1 LKRFSLVESASL
13 NSSFFQFGVLIFV
26 SLLLGDIV
34 SWLGFPSVIGYLLA
48 GFALGPGGIG
58 FVSDQTLITY
68 LSELGV
74 LLLLFYMGL
83 EISMKKFSRAGI
95 FALFLTPIKSGFG
108 FALGFL
114 VARWLGLPSVLAIVF
129 GASLAVSSTAIISQ
143 IILERKMQD
152 ALESQIAIAMLILE
166 DIISVFVIGYLLGAE
181 GGISVGKVLLNSVV
195 ILLIMFILGTRLSK
209 KILAMSLRLGGQE
222 FFSLYAFALLL
233 IFAYGVSYV
242 GMSPLLG
249 AFFAGMLLSETVH
262 AHKIEEELAALR
274 RLFVLIFF
282 TSLGLRYT
290 ITFGSLALKLTLFG
304 FIILLLQKLVL
315 FLFAPVFG
323 VDPRKSARLSILMFP
338 LGEFS
343 LFTAAAI
350 QSINFSSPEAL
361 HYFGL
366 TPQEA
371 ALIHPLAAELM
382 GATFALI
389 VITTVLSGLIFKREE
404 AIEEFLLRHRPS
416 FVDALSRRLAPYFA
430 AGRRAQRV
438 ATSSR
443 FALLVERKFQRI
455 LELVLSLILLAYIMG
470 YAASQYPQYTLYI
483 YLIGYLLALY
493 PLSGISRAMYAL
505 LSRYAEEMVKFS
517 GFPRQYN
524 RTIAMSIAHV
534 FMGITLFVMGILF
547 LAAGEGLGVVTFHL
561 LSFLLIAASVGF
573 VAYGIIHLFRVFLEP
588 VPVSSGG
595 ATARTRRRGSSA
607 SRKRA

>member
-1 LKRFSLVESASL
+1 M
-13 NSSFFQFGVLIFV
+13 LIFV
-26 SLLLGDIV
+26 SLLLGDLV

-48 GFALGPGGIG
+48 GFALGPSGVG
-58 FVSDQTLITY
+58 FVTDQTLITY

-95 FALFLTPIKSGFG
+95 YALFLTPIKSGFG

-114 VARWLGLPSVLAIVF
+114 VAKWLGLPSVLAIVF

-143 IILERKMQD
+143 IILERKMQE

-209 KILAMSLRLGGQE
+209 KMLTMSLKLGGQE

-282 TSLGLRYT
+282 TSLGLRYS
-290 ITFGSLALKLTLFG
+290 ISFGALALKLTILG
-304 FIILLLQKLVL
+304 FIILLLQKIVL
-315 FLFAPVFG
+315 FLFAPIFG
-323 VDPRKSARLSILMFP
+323 VDPRKSAKLSILMFP

-350 QSINFSSPEAL
+350 QSIDFSSPEAL

-371 ALIHPLAAELM
+371 ALVHPLAAELM

-389 VITTVLSGLIFKREE
+389 IITTMLSGLIFKKEE
-404 AIEEFLLRHRPS
+404 AIEEFLLNHRPS
-416 FVDALSRRLAPYFA
+416 FVDALATRLAPYFA

-443 FALLVERKFQRI
+443 FAVLVEKKFQRI
-455 LELVLSLILLAYIMG
+455 LELVLSLILLTYIMG

-483 YLIGYLLALY
+483 YIAGYLVALY
-493 PLSGISRAMYAL
+493 PLSGISHAMYAL

-517 GFPRQYN
+517 GFPREYN
-524 RTIAMSIAHV
+524 RTIARSIAHV
-534 FMGITLFVMGILF
+534 FMGITLFVLGILF

-573 VAYGIIHLFRVFLEP
+573 VAFGIIHLFRVFLEP
-588 VPVSSGG
+588 VPLKGSSPV
-595 ATARTRRRGSSA
+595 RTRRRGSSA
-607 SRKRA
+607 IRKQA